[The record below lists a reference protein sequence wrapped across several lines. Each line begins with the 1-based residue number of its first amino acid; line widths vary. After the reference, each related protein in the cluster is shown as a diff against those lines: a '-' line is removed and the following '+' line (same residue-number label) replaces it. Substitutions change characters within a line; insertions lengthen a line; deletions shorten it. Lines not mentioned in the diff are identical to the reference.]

1 MTGISSWAIR
11 NPVATIVLF
20 LLLTLAGL
28 VSFSKLRLNAMPDI
42 DVPVV
47 TVNVA
52 WIGAAPTEVETQIT
66 RVIEDSVAGLGNAN
80 RVRSSVNEGMS
91 SSSVEFTIGTDI
103 DRATN
108 DVRNAVATVRGKLP
122 QGVLDPVIQR
132 VEATQQAIL
141 TFIVDAPGMS
151 PDELSWF
158 VDSDIAKAVLSVSGV
173 ARISRA
179 GGVDAEISV
188 RLDPDRL
195 AAFGL
200 TAYEVSELIKAQNVN
215 QPGGRA
221 TLGEGEQAIRTVGS
235 VPDVSSLR
243 DTRLAFSD
251 GRSMKLSDLGTI
263 EQSWAEPRQRAR
275 LNNREV
281 VGFSVFRAVGTGEVA
296 VARAVRKRVTEFAA
310 AHPKTKIIEVTSSVD
325 AVLEGYD
332 AAIEA
337 LLLGSLLAVL
347 VVWLFLRD
355 MRATLISS
363 LALPLSLIPTF
374 AVMFVLNQSL
384 NNISLLGIALVVGIL
399 VDDAIVEVENIVRHI
414 RETGKSIYDA
424 AIDAADEIGLAV
436 VATTFAI
443 IAVFVPVG
451 LMPGIPGQFFK
462 AFSIAVC
469 SAVFFSLVVA
479 RMLTPLMAA
488 YLLKGD
494 TKERPEPAWVRFY
507 VRTLQW
513 TLKYRWVTIAA
524 GPVFLIASLPLVL
537 NLPADFMPTADRGRS
552 ILTVELSPG
561 ATLEETDSTTRKLV
575 ERLNARPE
583 VASVYST
590 IGAQIS
596 TMSGPGDLSTSIG
609 EIRKATVTINLV
621 PRRERMISQQ
631 AFETAISAE
640 LPHVTGARARF
651 GGDGASAATI
661 QVSLLGDDADALSA
675 AAQSLVKDM
684 RATPGFRNAT
694 ATGSLAMPE
703 LQIVPKKD
711 KAAALGVS
719 TTSIARTVNIATV
732 GDIEQNLAK
741 FSLDVRQIPIRVMLD
756 DAARK
761 DLSRLSILQVPAFE
775 KQVPLLSVADLMF
788 GAGPVQIDRLDRSR
802 SETVEAE
809 LTGLTVGEAEEFVAK
824 MPSIMALPTSVTQKR
839 AGDSER
845 MEELFGSFTLAIG
858 AGVVLLFLILALLF
872 NGFVQPLTIL
882 TALPLSFGGAFGL
895 LLLTRTT
902 ISLPV
907 LIGIL
912 TLMGIAAKNSI
923 LLVEYIIT
931 ARRDRGM
938 ERAEAMLE
946 AARKRARPIVMT
958 TIAMAAGMLPIAL
971 GIGAESERRAPMA
984 ITVIGGL
991 FSSTILSLIYVPA
1004 FFTVMDDCEQWV
1016 RRRFRGLQRDELD
1029 RKPDA

>member
-1 MTGISSWAIR
+1 MTNMSAWAIR

-20 LLLTLAGL
+20 ILLTLAGV

-66 RVIEDSVAGLGNAN
+66 SVVEDSVAGLGNAN

-91 SSSVEFTIGTDI
+91 FSSVEFAIGTDI

-108 DVRNAVATVRGKLP
+108 DVRNAVVSIRSKLP

-132 VEATQQAIL
+132 VEAAQQAIL
-141 TFIVDAPGMS
+141 TFIVDAPGVP
-151 PDELSWF
+151 PDDLSWF
-158 VDSDIAKAVLSVSGV
+158 VDSDVARAVLAVPGV
-173 ARISRA
+173 ARVSRS
-179 GGVDAEISV
+179 GGVEAEISV

-200 TAYEVSELIKAQNVN
+200 TANEVSDLIKAQNIN

-221 TLGEGEQAIRTVGS
+221 TLGSSEQAIRTVGS
-235 VPDVSSLR
+235 VPDVASLR
-243 DTRLAFSD
+243 DTRFAFSD
-251 GRSMKLSDLGTI
+251 GRSIKLSDLGTI
-263 EQSWAEPRQRAR
+263 DHSWAEPRQRAR
-275 LNNREV
+275 FDNREV
-281 VGFSVFRAVGTGEVA
+281 VSFSVFRAVGSGEVA
-296 VARAVRKRVTEFAA
+296 VAQAVRKRISELAA
-310 AHPKTKIIEVTSSVD
+310 RYPKMKIVEVTSSVD
-325 AVLEGYD
+325 VVIEGYD

-337 LLLGSLLAVL
+337 LLIGAMLAVL

-355 MRATLISS
+355 FRATLISG

-374 AVMFVLNQSL
+374 AIMYVLNQSL

-399 VDDAIVEVENIVRHI
+399 VDDSIVEIENIVRHI
-414 RETGKSIYDA
+414 RESGKSVYDA
-424 AIDAADEIGLAV
+424 AIEAADEIGLAV

-443 IAVFVPVG
+443 IAVFLPVG

-479 RMLTPLMAA
+479 RLLTPLMAA
-488 YLLKGD
+488 YLLRGD
-494 TKERPEPAWVRFY
+494 TNEQREPAWVSAY

-513 TLKYRWVTIAA
+513 TLRRRWITVVA
-524 GPVFLIASLPLVL
+524 GPVFVLATLPLVL
-537 NLPADFMPTADRGRS
+537 HLPADFMPTADRGRS
-552 ILTVELSPG
+552 ILTVELAPG
-561 ATLEETDSTTRKLV
+561 ATLEETDAATRKIV
-575 ERLNARPE
+575 GVFKVRPE
-583 VASVYST
+583 VASVFST

-596 TMSGPGDLSTSIG
+596 SVSGPGDLTTSIG
-609 EIRKATVTINLV
+609 EVRKATVTINLV
-621 PRRERMISQQ
+621 PRGERTLSQQ
-631 AFETAISAE
+631 AFETAMFSE
-640 LPHVTGARARF
+640 LFRVAGARARF

-661 QVSLLGDDADALSA
+661 QISLLSDEAALLSA
-675 AAQSLVKDM
+675 SAERLARDM
-684 RATPGFRNAT
+684 RSTPGFRSVTVN
-694 ATGSLAMPE
+694 GSLARPE
-703 LQIVPKKD
+703 LQIIPKKD

-719 TTSIARTVNIATV
+719 TTTIARTVNIATV

-756 DAARK
+756 EAGRK

-775 KQVPLLSVADLMF
+775 KPVPLSSVADFVL
-788 GAGPVQIDRLDRSR
+788 GAGSIQIDRLDRTR
-802 SETVEAE
+802 SETVEAQ
-809 LTGLTVGEAEEFVAK
+809 LTGLTVGEAEDLVAK
-824 MPSIMALPTSVTQKR
+824 MPSIRVLSPSVIQKP

-845 MEELFGSFTLAIG
+845 MEELFNSFTLAIST
-858 AGVVLLFLILALLF
+858 GVVLLFIVLALLF
-872 NGFVQPLTIL
+872 NGFIQPMTIL
-882 TALPLSFGGAFGL
+882 TALPSSLAGAFGL
-895 LLLTRTT
+895 LLLTQTS

-923 LLVEYIIT
+923 LLVEYVIV
-931 ARRDRGM
+931 ARRDRGL
-938 ERAEAMLE
+938 ERAEALME

-958 TIAMAAGMLPIAL
+958 TLAMAAGMLPIAL

-984 ITVIGGL
+984 IAIIGGL
-991 FSSTILSLIYVPA
+991 ISSTILSLIYVPA
-1004 FFTVMDDCEQWV
+1004 FFTVMDDCERWIS
-1016 RRRFRGLQRDELD
+1016 RRFQGR
-1029 RKPDA
+1029 